1 MSICVS
7 GCDAI
12 DKCDIIRLRDEVDKV
27 LGARRDVDYEYL
39 SWLSYCDN
47 FF

>member
-12 DKCDIIRLRDEVDKV
+12 DKGGIFRWRDKVDEV
-27 LGARRDVDYEYL
+27 LGARRDVDYENL
-39 SWLSYCDN
+39 SWLSYCGN